1 MRAKTFDGKP
11 KIPAPMIPLIAMATR
26 SQRRMPRIS
35 PTVAVSADT
44 FVTSLL
50 IIEIVRRHNQGSS
63 PTIREGVT
71 LYIEPLALV
80 NQTPLLTRG
89 LRPRVGDHR
98 KFKLHQGKFG
108 TSQTMKLK
116 TTSLFGAAAFVAFAL
131 IASSSGQTQPTSKA
145 NAQTLQSLVNEAAR
159 KTLEKFGNKKL
170 EAMQLSITLIDLR
183 DPAHPQQASF
193 RGNERVY
200 PASVVKLFYLAAAHR
215 WLEDKKIEDTPEL
228 RRALKDMIV
237 DSSNE
242 ATQYVVDVITH
253 TTSGYEL
260 PPKEME
266 EWQEKRNAV
275 NRYYASLGY
284 TNINVNQ
291 KTFCEDAYGRE
302 QVSRKPDGSNRNK
315 LTTDATARLL
325 AEIVSGKAV
334 TPARSAQMMELLKRD
349 YSGTSKDDDNQGH
362 GFTGIALQGREG
374 VRLWSKAGWTSTTR
388 HDAAYLELP
397 DGAKFVLVTF
407 TMDHATEREIIPSV
421 AKVVIEGIKDVK

>member
-1 MRAKTFDGKP
+1 
-11 KIPAPMIPLIAMATR
+11 
-26 SQRRMPRIS
+26 
-35 PTVAVSADT
+35 
-44 FVTSLL
+44 
-50 IIEIVRRHNQGSS
+50 
-63 PTIREGVT
+63 
-71 LYIEPLALV
+71 
-80 NQTPLLTRG
+80 
-89 LRPRVGDHR
+89 
-98 KFKLHQGKFG
+98 
-108 TSQTMKLK
+108 MKLK
-116 TTSLFGAAAFVAFAL
+116 VIHFCGTLCLLASIS
-131 IASSSGQTQPTSKA
+131 IAPSFGQTQPAKET
-145 NAQTLQSLVNEAAR
+145 QGRTLQSLVDEAAR
-159 KTLEKFGNKKL
+159 TTLEKFIDKKL
-170 EAMQLSITLIDLR
+170 EEKQLSITLIDLR

-193 RGNERVY
+193 RGNERIY

-215 WLEDKKIEDTPEL
+215 WLEDKKIEDTKEL

-253 TTSGYEL
+253 TTAGYEL

-275 NRYYASLGY
+275 NRYYSALGY

-302 QVSRKPDGSNRNK
+302 QVSRRPDGSNRNK

-325 AEIVSGKAV
+325 AEIVTGKAV
-334 TPARSAQMMELLKRD
+334 TPGRSAQMMELLKRD
-349 YSGTSKDDDNQGH
+349 YSGTSKDNDDQGH
-362 GFTGIALQGREG
+362 GFTGIALAGMEE

-407 TMDHATEREIIPSV
+407 TTDHANDREIIPTV
-421 AKVVIEGIKDVK
+421 AKVVIEGIKEVK